1 MSKAQ
6 ISTFDFYAALMIATV
21 LITLIIV
28 SLNNYSIKLAQNQDA
43 NEMLLESLQI
53 SDSFVKTFGNPTS
66 WENDIETLNYIGL
79 AEYDRILSKDKVMQF
94 ANFSYNFTQKYIKIY
109 DYYFR
114 ILDYNGTELIIQ
126 GLIFNGT
133 NSVTIRRHVIYDDEK
148 AIMELTLWK

>member
-6 ISTFDFYAALMIATV
+6 ISTFDFYAALMIAAV
-21 LITLIIV
+21 LITLIV
-28 SLNNYSIKLAQNQDA
+28 TSLNNYSIKLAQNQDA
-43 NEMLLESLQI
+43 NEMLLESMQI

-66 WENDIETLNYIGL
+66 WENNIENLNYIGL
-79 AEYDRILSKDKVMQF
+79 AEYDRILSKNKVIQF

-114 ILDYNGTELIIQ
+114 ILNYNGTELITQ
-126 GLIFNGT
+126 GMQFNGT
-133 NSVTIRRHVIYDDEK
+133 NSVTIRRHILYDNEK

>member
-28 SLNNYSIKLAQNQDA
+28 SLNNYSVKLAQNQDA

-66 WENDIETLNYIGL
+66 WEEDIETLNYIGL
-79 AEYDRILSKDKVMQF
+79 AEDDRILSENKVAQF
-94 ANFSYNFTQKYIKIY
+94 ANFSYDLTKQHIKYY

-114 ILDYNGTELIIQ
+114 ILNYSGEELVIQ
-126 GLIFNGT
+126 GLQFNGT
-133 NSVTIRRHVIYDDEK
+133 NSVTIRRHVIYND
-148 AIMELTLWK
+148 